1 MIDQLTTSPAFGILL
16 TIFAYQIGLKI
27 KNKTNHI
34 LANPLLIAVGLIIV
48 FLLVLKIPYTAYK
61 VGGDGIHFFLGP
73 LTVVLGLMLYR
84 QRLIIKAHLL
94 SLVIGITSGV
104 LTSFFS
110 IFILGKIMGLDDSL
124 LVSLLPKSITT
135 PMALSLTEILEGI
148 PVITVVT
155 VTITGTS
162 GALLAPLVLKLLPH
176 FNPIA
181 VGVGI
186 GTSAHAVGTSKAL
199 EIGETEGA
207 LSSAAIGLAGLIT
220 VLIVPPLYALLNH
233 LID

>member
-1 MIDQLTTSPAFGILL
+1 MIQQLTDSPAFGILM
-16 TIFAYQIGLKI
+16 TIIAYQIGLKI

-34 LANPLLIAVGLIIV
+34 LANPLLIAVGLIIL

-84 QRLIIKAHLL
+84 QRLIIKTHLL
-94 SLVIGITSGV
+94 SLIIGITCGV
-104 LTSFFS
+104 LTSFFTVYLLS
-110 IFILGKIMGLDDSL
+110 KVMGLDEVL
-124 LVSLLPKSITT
+124 LISLLPKSITT
-135 PMALSLTEILEGI
+135 PMALSLTNILEGI

-162 GALLAPLVLKLLPH
+162 GALLAPVVLKLFPN

-220 VLIVPPLYALLNH
+220 VIIVPPLYTVLYHFFN
-233 LID
+233 

>member
-1 MIDQLTTSPAFGILL
+1 MITQLTNSPAFGILL
-16 TIFAYQIGLKI
+16 TIFAFQMGLKV

-34 LANPLLIAVGLIIV
+34 LANPLLIAVGLIIT
-48 FLLVLKIPYTAYK
+48 FLMFFKIPYTAYK

-73 LTVVLGLMLYR
+73 LTVALGLMLYR

-94 SLVIGITSGV
+94 SLILGITCGV

-110 IFILGKIMGLDDSL
+110 IFILSKIMGLENIL

-155 VTITGTS
+155 VTITGIS
-162 GALLAPLVLKLLPH
+162 GALFAPLVLKLLPR

-186 GTSAHAVGTSKAL
+186 GTAAHAVGTSKAL

-207 LSSAAIGLAGLIT
+207 LDRKS
-220 VLIVPPLYALLNH
+220 VV
-233 LID
+233 

>member
-1 MIDQLTTSPAFGILL
+1 MIETLTHSPAFGIL
-16 TIFAYQIGLKI
+16 ISIIAYQIGLKI

-34 LANPLLIAVGLIIV
+34 LANPLLIAVGLIIL
-48 FLLVLKIPYTAYK
+48 FLVVLKIPYTDYK
-61 VGGDGIHFFLGP
+61 IGGDGIHFFLGP

-84 QRLIIKAHLL
+84 QRKIIKSHWL

-110 IFILGKIMGLDDSL
+110 VFLLGRLMGLDESL
-124 LVSLLPKSITT
+124 LLSLLPKSITT
-135 PMALSLTEILEGI
+135 PMALSLSEILGGI
-148 PVITVVT
+148 PVLTVVAVT
-155 VTITGTS
+155 VTGTS
-162 GALLAPLVLKLLPH
+162 GALLAPLVLKLLPR

-186 GTSAHAVGTSKAL
+186 GTSSHAVGTSIAL

-220 VLIVPPLYALLNH
+220 VLIVPPLYIVLNQFFN
-233 LID
+233 